1 MIKFNK
7 PVNINGT
14 QLLSELNAAGV
25 TITDS
30 PLIDGNGD
38 FWLNILE
45 SDVLKAQPIVEAHN
59 GVDSPEITVEQKLAS
74 VGLNIEDLKTALGL

>member
-7 PVNINGT
+7 PVNLNGT

-59 GVDSPEITVEQKLAS
+59 GVDSPEITVEQAITLAGTGS
-74 VGLNIEDLKTALGL
+74 